1 MAADLRDCCQRSL
14 LDGETPAEHYPRC
27 SARAEAK
34 STEARVSSAT
44 PRACTCGHVEVLHA
58 IRGNGSRGACSI
70 STGPKA
76 DPCGCP
82 RFAPAPAVQDTT
94 TVLADGPGVG
104 ETSEEV
110 SDVS

>member
-1 MAADLRDCCQRSL
+1 MASDLRPCCQQSL
-14 LDGETPAEHYPRC
+14 LDGETPEQHYPRC

-34 STEARVSSAT
+34 SSEAGVSSAK
-44 PRACTCGHVEVLHA
+44 PRVCTCGHVEVLHA

-82 RFAPAPAVQDTT
+82 AFAPTPAVQDSTEP
-94 TVLADGPGVG
+94 LADEPGVG
-104 ETSEEV
+104 NTSKEA
-110 SDVS
+110 D